1 MDILI
6 LGLYATVVWLIFF
19 KFKWLPW
26 NTTSMVIVITIPI
39 VALTTM
45 ILTLNV
51 VAPSTNDVRVIKYVV
66 NIVPQVGGRVLEVP
80 VAPNRLVK
88 KGEVLFRIDP
98 TPYALTVKSL
108 EAQLANA
115 QAGGREVVEQ
125 VGGAAGTLA
134 AAQGAVQQAEARV
147 REVQPRIELSRKRV
161 VDNRELVRTGA
172 GDRYTLESAET
183 DLRSLEAQLDTARGV
198 LAQSRGA
205 LAQAAAG
212 ERQVRERLAGKV
224 GAEYAPVAQVRAQ
237 LENARWQLEQTTVVA
252 PADGYAINV
261 QLRAGSFTAAFPIT
275 PAMTF
280 VENSYQVIALYNQN
294 ELYQVEPGNEAEFYL
309 PTDPGHIFKAKV
321 DSIVW
326 AQGQGQIANTS
337 VLPTTGMGPV
347 PPGRFPVR
355 LTVDARDADIFLP
368 AGAIGNGAIFTEH
381 AAFLHILRKVLLRVS
396 TKLDY
401 LVLKLH

>member
-6 LGLYATVVWLIFF
+6 LGLYAACVWLIFF

-26 NTTSMVIVITIPI
+26 NTTSMVIVITIPV

-45 ILTLNV
+45 ILVLNV
-51 VAPSTNDVRVIKYVV
+51 VAPSTSDVRVLKYVINV
-66 NIVPQVGGRVLEVP
+66 VPQVRGRVLEVP
-80 VAPNRLVK
+80 VDPNRLVK

-115 QAGGREVVEQ
+115 QASGREVVEQ
-125 VGGAAGTLA
+125 VGSAAGAAA
-134 AAQGAVQQAEARV
+134 AAQGGVQQADARI
-147 REVQPRIELSRKRV
+147 RELQPKIELARKRV
-161 VDNRELVRTGA
+161 QDNRELVRTGA

-183 DLRSLEAQLDTARGV
+183 DLKSLEAQLDNYRGV

-205 LAQAAAG
+205 VAQAAAN
-212 ERQVRERLAGKV
+212 ERQARQRLSGKV
-224 GAEYAPVAQVRAQ
+224 GADYAPVAQVRAQ
-237 LENARWQLEQTTVVA
+237 LENARWELEQTTVVA

-261 QLRAGSFTAAFPIT
+261 QLRPGSFTAAFPIT

-280 VENSYQVIALYNQN
+280 VENSYQVIALYDQN
-294 ELYQVEPGNEAEFYL
+294 ELRNVEPGNEAEFYL
-309 PTDPGHIFKAKV
+309 LTTPGHIFKAKV

-326 AQGQGQIANTS
+326 AQGQGQVANSTA
-337 VLPTTGMGPV
+337 LPTTGFGPI
-347 PPGRFPVR
+347 PPGRFPVK
-355 LTVDARDADIFLP
+355 LTVDPRDADIFLP
-368 AGAIGNGAIFTEH
+368 AGAVGNGAIFTEH
-381 AAFLHILRKVLLRVS
+381 VEFLHILRKVLLRVS

>member
-6 LGLYATVVWLIFF
+6 LGAYAACVWLIFF
-19 KFKWLPW
+19 KLKWLPW
-26 NTTSMVIVITIPI
+26 NTTSMVIVITIPV

-45 ILTLNV
+45 ILMLNV
-51 VAPSTNDVRVIKYVV
+51 VAPSTADVRVIKYVV
-66 NIVPQVGGRVLEVP
+66 NVVPQVGGRVLEVP
-80 VAPNRLVK
+80 VDPNRLVK

-115 QAGGREVVEQ
+115 QASGREVVEQ
-125 VGGAAGTLA
+125 VGGAVGSLA
-134 AAQGAVQQAEARV
+134 AAQGAVQQAEARI
-147 REVQPRIELSRKRV
+147 RELQPRLELARKRV
-161 VDNRELVRTGA
+161 LDNRELVRTGA
-172 GDRYTLESAET
+172 GDRYALETAET
-183 DLRSLEAQLDTARGV
+183 DLKALEAQLDTARGV

-205 LAQAAAG
+205 MAQAAAG
-212 ERQVRERLAGKV
+212 ERQVRERLSGKV
-224 GAEYAPVAQVRAQ
+224 GSEYAPVAQVRAQ

-280 VENSYQVIALYNQN
+280 VENSYQVIALYDQN

-309 PTDPGHIFKAKV
+309 PTNPGHIFKAKV

-326 AQGQGQIANTS
+326 AQGQGQVANTS
-337 VLPTTGMGPV
+337 VLPTTGMAPV

-355 LTVDARDADIFLP
+355 LAVDARDADIFLP
-368 AGAIGNGAIFTEH
+368 AGAIGHGAIFTEH
-381 AAFLHILRKVLLRVS
+381 AEFLHILRKVFLRVS